1 MIALLKFL
9 MKNKVRKEM
18 KMSKWKNVQT
28 GDTFDSRGEAFDD
41 IFDNISPSDV
51 IYHIIETAEEKD
63 LVAALDGKTPDF
75 YTYNLMG
82 FAEKQCDKYI
92 VEIPDEEE
100 EDTEEN

>member
-1 MIALLKFL
+1 
-9 MKNKVRKEM
+9 
-18 KMSKWKNVQT
+18 MSKWKNLKT
-28 GDTFDSRGEAFDD
+28 GDIFDSRGQAFDD

-63 LVAALDGKTPDF
+63 LVAALDGKKPDF

-100 EDTEEN
+100 EDTEEDENE

>member
-1 MIALLKFL
+1 M
-9 MKNKVRKEM
+9 N
-18 KMSKWKNVQT
+18 KWKNLQT
-28 GDTFDSRGEAFDD
+28 GDIFDSLGEAFDD

-63 LVAALDGKTPDF
+63 LVAALDGKKPDF

-92 VEIPDEEE
+92 VEIPDNTN
-100 EDTEEN
+100 DKEEN